1 MFVIVAKARI
11 LILQIMKNHY
21 VKIVAAKI
29 LEQNFHKIYF
39 NKRKK
44 MKNIFESKKEDFEI
58 KEYKFKIKNI
68 NDNDG
73 HFYFNAKT
81 KKIMNLNK
89 KKGKK

>member
-11 LILQIMKNHY
+11 LILQTMNNYY
-21 VKIVAAKI
+21 VKIVVAKI